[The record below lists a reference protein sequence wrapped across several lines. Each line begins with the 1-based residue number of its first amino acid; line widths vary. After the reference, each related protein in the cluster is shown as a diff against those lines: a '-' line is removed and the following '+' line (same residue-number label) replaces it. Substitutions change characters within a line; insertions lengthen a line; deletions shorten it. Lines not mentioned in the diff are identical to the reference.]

1 MCRCNKLKIK
11 PIGKAAT
18 KEAKSGKAAKI
29 PLRKKI
35 KPPKN

>member
-1 MCRCNKLKIK
+1 MCNCNKLKITK
-11 PIGKAAT
+11 SVGKAA

-35 KPPKN
+35 KLPKK

>member
-11 PIGKAAT
+11 PIGKAA